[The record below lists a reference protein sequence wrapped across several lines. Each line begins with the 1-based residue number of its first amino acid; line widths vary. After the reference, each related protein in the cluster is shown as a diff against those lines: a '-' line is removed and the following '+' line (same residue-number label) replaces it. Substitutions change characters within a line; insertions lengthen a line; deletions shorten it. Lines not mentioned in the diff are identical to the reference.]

1 LYYQY
6 IPEGKEFPI
15 LCKKLDAE
23 SKGWMK
29 TVSSYMISV
38 SKEEQVLLDWNG
50 IAERH
55 VSPNHNYL
63 VYTIDVTGSKQVV
76 LQIKDLRNDCV
87 LPALRVEGVFSVYVI
102 NATNLQTG
110 IQRFCKHVSSV
121 QYFLEHHH
129 GFFYVLTNSC
139 NGGEESS
146 PWSGEYYLAR
156 CPAET

>member
-1 LYYQY
+1 MHWLYYQY

-55 VSPNHNYL
+55 GLCHQCNQFADWN
-63 VYTIDVTGSKQVV
+63 SKILNLHPGVESIIW
-76 LQIKDLRNDCV
+76 LDALLRLDINMF
-87 LPALRVEGVFSVYVI
+87 EGTS
-102 NATNLQTG
+102 T
-110 IQRFCKHVSSV
+110 K
-121 QYFLEHHH
+121 
-129 GFFYVLTNSC
+129 
-139 NGGEESS
+139 
-146 PWSGEYYLAR
+146 YYL
-156 CPAET
+156 EI